1 LYLVVGLGN
10 PGERYAATRHN
21 VGARVVE
28 LAAVRWSVTLKTSQE
43 VRLGTG
49 RVGSTD
55 VVLAQPLSWMN
66 LSGPAVQRLLDQSA
80 LSPAQ
85 LIVVH
90 DDLDLEL
97 GRLRIRQR
105 GGSGGHNGLL
115 SVITTL
121 ETEEFCRVKVGIGRP
136 AVGEDPADFVLSP
149 FSPDQLCLIN
159 PTLDRAVEALES
171 FLTEGVAAAMN
182 RYNAR
187 GTETT
192 LNDDDH

>member
-28 LAAVRWSVTLKTSQE
+28 LAAKRWSVSLTGSPE
-43 VRLGTG
+43 ARLGSG
-49 RVGSTD
+49 RVGPTE
-55 VVLAQPLSWMN
+55 VLLAQPLAWMN
-66 LSGPAVQRLLDQSA
+66 QSGPAVRKLLEQAGLPPS
-80 LSPAQ
+80 Q

-97 GRLRIRQR
+97 GRLRIRPR
-105 GGSGGHNGLL
+105 GGTGGHNGLL

-121 ETEEFCRVKVGIGRP
+121 ATEEFSRVKIGIGRP
-136 AVGEDPADFVLSP
+136 AAGEDPADFVLSP
-149 FSPDQLCLIN
+149 FSSDDRVRIDPCLN
-159 PTLDRAVEALES
+159 RAVEAVEYL
-171 FLTEGVAAAMN
+171 LTEGLEAAMN

-187 GTETT
+187 GSETT
-192 LNDDDH
+192 SPDDD